1 MDKLMRLWYNAISG
15 TRENC
20 TQSISKVQTISEEEY
35 SMKQHVLITGTGRK
49 MALGF
54 NFVRR
59 YLEQGDHVFA
69 CVRQPSDALEEL
81 KASYPDTLEILTM
94 DIGSTES
101 VEAAARLVEQQAP
114 CLDLIINNAV
124 TTSPDINKELE
135 DFDLDT
141 ICPAF
146 NVAAVGA
153 LRVIK
158 AFLPM
163 LRKSERTALI
173 INISSEAGSIGACFR
188 RDYLDYSMSKAALNM
203 ATKTLHNKFKDD
215 PKLNILC
222 VHPGWLRT
230 NEGNAMAPLDPYE
243 SAETMR
249 LLFEQHREDK
259 EGPIFITYAGEE
271 YPW

>member
-1 MDKLMRLWYNAISG
+1 
-15 TRENC
+15 
-20 TQSISKVQTISEEEY
+20 
-35 SMKQHVLITGTGRK
+35 MKQYVLITGTGRE

-59 YLEQGDHVFA
+59 YLEHGDHVFA
-69 CVRQPSDALEEL
+69 CIRKPSEALEKL
-81 KASYPDTLEILTM
+81 RQAYPDTLTILTM

-101 VEAAARLVEQQAP
+101 VNAAAEQAAKIAP

-124 TTSPDINKELE
+124 TTSPDTNKELE
-135 DFDLDT
+135 DFDLDS

-163 LRKSERTALI
+163 LRRSQTTALI
-173 INISSEAGSIGACFR
+173 VNISSEAGSIGACYR
-188 RDYLDYSMSKAALNM
+188 STYIDYGMAKAALNM
-203 ATKTLHNKFKDD
+203 ATKTLHNKFRDD
-215 PKLNILC
+215 PGINILC
-222 VHPGWLRT
+222 VHPGWMRT
-230 NEGNAMAPLDPYE
+230 NEGNARAPLEPYE
-243 SAETMR
+243 HAENMR
-249 LLFEQHREDK
+249 LLFEARRADK
-259 EGPIFITYAGEE
+259 EGPVFITYEGKP

>member
-1 MDKLMRLWYNAISG
+1 
-15 TRENC
+15 
-20 TQSISKVQTISEEEY
+20 
-35 SMKQHVLITGTGRK
+35 MKQHVLITGTGRE

-59 YLEQGDHVFA
+59 YLEQGDHVIA
-69 CVRQPSDALEEL
+69 TIRKPSPALENL
-81 KASYPDTLEILTM
+81 QAQYPDTLSILTM

-101 VEAAARLVEQQAP
+101 VNAAAEKAAQLVP

-141 ICPAF
+141 VMPAL
-146 NVAAVGA
+146 NVATVGP

-158 AFLPM
+158 AFLPL
-163 LRKSERTALI
+163 LRKSEGTALI
-173 INISSEAGSIGACFR
+173 VNISSEAGSIGACYR
-188 RDYLDYSMSKAALNM
+188 TTYIDYGMAKAALNM

-215 PKLNILC
+215 PKLNIIC
-222 VHPGWLRT
+222 VHPGWVRT
-230 NEGNAMAPLDPYE
+230 NPGNAKAPFDPYE
-243 SAETMR
+243 HAETMR
-249 LLFEQHREDK
+249 LLFEEKRCDK
-259 EGPIFITYAGEE
+259 EGPIFVTYAGEE